1 MPNIYW
7 EIILRSSAG
16 AQRSIILCLSL
27 SSHNIAS
34 HASFLSDNKEDAIS
48 RVLWRVFMKRG
59 LWSTFFQRS
68 ATVYIEKL
76 FFFLKKRNKTADTFV
91 KFQVQGFGV
100 LSEVTKSVAC
110 SEIKLQ
116 TPYLCHTTTQ
126 LGHKRCLKTYQ
137 VLEPSD
143 TALI

>member
-34 HASFLSDNKEDAIS
+34 HASLLSDNKEDTIS
-48 RVLWRVFMKRG
+48 RVLWRVFMKG
-59 LWSTFFQRS
+59 GCGVHFSEVSYSIYWKT
-68 ATVYIEKL
+68 

-116 TPYLCHTTTQ
+116 TLYLCHTTTQ